1 MRRGLSYGLEYDSS
15 PTDCIGENLRSPGAV
30 AMCHRTGASAT
41 EPLSE
46 YEVMFDSILWPLPY
60 SYGQSVAGAS
70 AGNGSFCEALSAEQK
85 LEFAG
90 SACTQ
95 PLYTLG
101 TGNTP

>member
-15 PTDCIGENLRSPGAV
+15 PTDC
-30 AMCHRTGASAT
+30 TGASAT